1 MVMQFSNS
9 LFKFNLFLSKKSVTR
24 NHTEHEEF
32 ACAGEIS
39 GAIFLL
45 RLFAQLAA
53 RENEDMN
60 FLLEVFLGS
69 FDFDTESDE
78 PKYDLQFPIVEI
90 CKL

>member
-1 MVMQFSNS
+1 M
-9 LFKFNLFLSKKSVTR
+9 SKKSVAR

-32 ACAGEIS
+32 ACAGEVS
-39 GAIFLL
+39 DAILVL

-60 FLLEVFLGS
+60 FLLEVFLVP

-78 PKYDLQFPIVEI
+78 PKYDLQFPIVKI